1 MLAYI
6 WNTQGKLPSEIYNLP
21 DSEKEFVY
29 QATMLKIRE
38 EQRAEK
44 ARRKGK

>member
-6 WNTQGKLPSEIYNLP
+6 WNTQGKLPGEIYNLP
-21 DSEKEFVY
+21 ESEKEFVY

-38 EQRAEK
+38 EQRAAK
-44 ARRKGK
+44 RKGK